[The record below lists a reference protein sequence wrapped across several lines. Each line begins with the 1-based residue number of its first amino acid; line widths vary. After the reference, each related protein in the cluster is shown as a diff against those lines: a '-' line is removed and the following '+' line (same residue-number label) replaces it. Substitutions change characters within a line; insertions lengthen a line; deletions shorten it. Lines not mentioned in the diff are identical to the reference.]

1 MTALPPPGS
10 STHAT
15 EVAAS
20 GAGPAQADRAGGERV
35 AMTATPPARLQ
46 YALVRAMED
55 VMAKRHEQIVKF
67 GHTPEADLARPLRAF
82 AFDIE
87 AEARAV
93 IEDVQFG
100 KPPDR
105 IRRRLVKLAALALA
119 TIDRIDNEG
128 SPS

>member
-10 STHAT
+10 STEAIPPHPGQA
-15 EVAAS
+15 ERA
-20 GAGPAQADRAGGERV
+20 GAGSACPA
-35 AMTATPPARLQ
+35 PARLE